1 MIIKLYS
8 SYYIYMYYIWI
19 HIYMQSLLILVTLLS
34 MIFLDLRVPQLKV
47 YKTAVKFKQGK
58 CEPSILALQSN
69 PC

>member
-1 MIIKLYS
+1 
-8 SYYIYMYYIWI
+8 
-19 HIYMQSLLILVTLLS
+19 MQSLLILVTLLS